1 MHKLLDFLAKT
12 PVILFLLITQILLG
26 ASFLFVEPTIGG
38 PLLDLQM
45 NGADAANRLAQ
56 MTAEQKHI
64 HTVVTMTLDL
74 FYPLVYG
81 GFFIAIVARFAK
93 RFRLTLAVP
102 ACIAIVADFAENAV
116 QVLAL
121 GGNESF
127 LAAKDFLTPLKYYAF
142 GIASIIGITLLL
154 IALVKWT
161 RRKRKLA

>member
-26 ASFLFVEPTIGG
+26 ASFLFVEPVIGG

-45 NGADAANRLAQ
+45 NGVDAANRIAQ
-56 MTAEQKHI
+56 MTPEQKHI

-93 RFRLTLAVP
+93 RFRPTLAAP
-102 ACIAIVADFAENAV
+102 ACIAIVADFAENIV

-121 GGNESF
+121 GGNDRF
-127 LAAKDFLTPLKYYAF
+127 LAAKDVFTPLQYYAF
-142 GIASIIGITLLL
+142 GIAAIICITLLL
-154 IALVKWT
+154 IAVVKWT
-161 RRKRKLA
+161 RHRRKST